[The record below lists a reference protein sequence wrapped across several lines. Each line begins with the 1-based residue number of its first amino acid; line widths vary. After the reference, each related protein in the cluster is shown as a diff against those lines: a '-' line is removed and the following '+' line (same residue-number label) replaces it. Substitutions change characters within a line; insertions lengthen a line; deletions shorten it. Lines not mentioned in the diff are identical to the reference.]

1 MKTPKTKLVLVVAGV
16 TLAFFLGC
24 SRPPDDRTVRA
35 MLDSLVKRAFKPQN
49 GRVTVTIEKVVF
61 GDSFTRTDTTGTK
74 QTYFPCKATY
84 SIVDAQGNSTS
95 DAVWTGEFAREANK
109 WIVVSHPSG
118 IPPNKAPEPT
128 PGAVT
133 PRATEST
140 SK

>member
-1 MKTPKTKLVLVVAGV
+1 MSGGLKLVLVVAGL
-16 TLAFFLGC
+16 TLACLLGC

-35 MLDSLVKRAFKPQN
+35 IVGSLVKRAFEPQN
-49 GRVTVTIEKVVF
+49 GSVTVTIEKVEF

-74 QTYFPCKATY
+74 QTYFPCRATY
-84 SIVDAQGNSTS
+84 STVDAQGNATR
-95 DAVWTGEFAREANK
+95 DAVWTGDFAREGNK

-118 IPPNKAPEPT
+118 IAPNKAPEPT

-133 PRATEST
+133 PRATEGA